1 MSGQGGH
8 DLEDEPDGTSSLPIY
23 TVDAFSRK
31 PFGGNPAAVCLLDSP
46 REAVMLQ
53 AVAREMNLSETA
65 FVERPDSDSGLR
77 RLRWFTP
84 QAEVPLCGHATLA
97 AAHVLFQRDA
107 SSPLRFSTISGV
119 LEVWHE
125 PEGRLCMDFPMD
137 IPTPSVPSQELVDA
151 LGLEEPPV
159 ETARGSMS
167 WVIRLTSREQVLAAR
182 PDYRLL
188 RDIDPGQGIVG
199 VSLTAERPQRGIH
212 SRFFAPWVGV
222 DEDPVTGMA
231 HTALAP
237 FWMERLGQDEI
248 HARQGLDR
256 QGELVLRT
264 HPPRVHLLG
273 AAVTVVRGRIRIPR
287 GSAMGTEGEEQ
298 VS

>member
-1 MSGQGGH
+1 MSDQGGH
-8 DLEDEPDGTSSLPIY
+8 DPEEGPDGTPSLPIY
-23 TVDAFSRK
+23 TVDAFSRE

-46 REAVMLQ
+46 RDAVMLQ

-65 FVERPDSDSGLR
+65 FVERPDPDSGLR

-97 AAHVLFQRDA
+97 TAHVLFQRDA
-107 SSPLRFSTISGV
+107 SSPLRFSTLSGV

-125 PEGRLCMDFPMD
+125 PDGRLCMDFPMD
-137 IPTPSVPSQELVDA
+137 VPVPAAPSPELLDA
-151 LGLEEPPV
+151 LGLEAPPV
-159 ETARGSMS
+159 ESARGSMS
-167 WVIRLTSREQVLAAR
+167 WVIRLADPDQVLAAR

-188 RDIDPGQGIVG
+188 RDMDPGDGIVG
-199 VSLTAERPQRGIH
+199 LSLTAERPQGGIH

-237 FWMERLGQDEI
+237 FWAERLGQAEI
-248 HARQGLDR
+248 HARQGLNR
-256 QGELVLRT
+256 QGELILRV

-273 AAVTVVRGRIRIPR
+273 EAVTVVRGRIRIPESVP
-287 GSAMGTEGEEQ
+287 G
-298 VS
+298 